1 MTLLEKFLLTGISV
15 LLISAVV
22 LYLIFKYR
30 RRYTRER
37 FAFVAT
43 FTMVSLL
50 TTGVLPLLAGESF
63 LTLLIRIIN
72 HFSEQT
78 LPLPE
83 KAGIAS
89 QMLVVMIF
97 IYVCRSIVNIHTRLG
112 SLCSFGAKD

>member
-1 MTLLEKFLLTGISV
+1 MTFLEKFLLAVIGV
-15 LLISAVV
+15 FLISAVV
-22 LYLIFKYR
+22 IYFVFKYR

-37 FAFVAT
+37 FAFFAT

-78 LPLPE
+78 FPLPE
-83 KAGIAS
+83 KFGIAS
-89 QMLVVMIF
+89 QMLVVMILSMC
-97 IYVCRSIVNIHTRLG
+97 VDR
-112 SLCSFGAKD
+112 